1 MSRAR
6 RPPPVPPVATIPKG
20 VVGPTTE
27 GTATT
32 PTGSAWLRRAAA
44 FVAFEGVA
52 LVVVSLLYG
61 ANVHDE
67 GHGLSA
73 WGAAAVGAVCGAVIV
88 GVLARALARSSRSA
102 VAPTV
107 LLQLIC
113 IGEAYNMTQ
122 EQKWSYAVVVTVLA
136 VGALGATALGLRQLP
151 ADED

>member
-1 MSRAR
+1 
-6 RPPPVPPVATIPKG
+6 
-20 VVGPTTE
+20 
-27 GTATT
+27 
-32 PTGSAWLRRAAA
+32 
-44 FVAFEGVA
+44 
-52 LVVVSLLYG
+52 
-61 ANVHDE
+61 
-67 GHGLSA
+67 
-73 WGAAAVGAVCGAVIV
+73 VIV

-151 ADED
+151 TDED